1 MPKTQ
6 ESASFSFFPSAPPPI
21 HLYIEL
27 QSDLLAV
34 PPKHILSL
42 STSFHPCP
50 SHFTFLQCPS
60 SPKLRR
66 KTQTPCMRPNAHLSA
81 LIFWHSPPQSLFCF
95 SLHASLKP
103 PSVPSSRPLHL
114 SFLLLGITH
123 HMAGFYY
130 SGLGSNVTS
139 LDKWSLIIQ
148 PTLQTALL
156 HNPTLLFSVT
166 HLILQ
171 LSPITFLSLF
181 LCRLSVSRK

>member
-66 KTQTPCMRPNAHLSA
+66 KTQTPCTRPNAHLPA

-181 LCRLSVSRK
+181 LCRLCVSRK